1 MFQPY
6 LEKLSDIQLVKRK
19 GKITK
24 VIGLTLESSG
34 PASFIGEIC
43 KIYKDKFDRRNF
55 FLAEVIGFKENRVIM
70 MPFSSIEGI
79 SPGSIVEGT
88 GEYLNVELFPE
99 MTGYILNGIG
109 RPVNKEFVNT
119 TKKASIHS
127 LPPDPLKRKKIQD
140 ILQTGIRV
148 IDLFLTVGKG
158 QRVGIFSG
166 SGVGKSTILG
176 MMARNSKADVNVI
189 ALIGERG
196 REVREFIERDLGEE
210 GLKKSVVVI
219 ATSSDPPLV
228 RLKGAYVATTIAE
241 YFRDAGKDVL
251 FLMDSVTRFALAQRE
266 IGLAVGE
273 PPATRGYTPSVF
285 SMLPTLL
292 ERTGTGEKGA
302 ITAFYSVLV
311 EGDDLDEP
319 ISDTVRGVLDGHVVL
334 SRALANRNH
343 FPAVDVMAS
352 VSRLMPYIV
361 DPDHWEMA
369 NNVKDIVVTYKEA
382 EDLINLGAYQKGNN
396 PKIDN
401 AIDKIDEI
409 NGIMKQ
415 GITEDFVISD
425 ELKRLKGILE

>member
-6 LEKLSDIQLVKRK
+6 LEKLSEIQLVKRR

-24 VIGLTLESSG
+24 VVGLTLESSG
-34 PASFIGEIC
+34 PASFIGEVC
-43 KIYKDKFDRRNF
+43 KIYKDKFDRREF
-55 FLAEVIGFKENRVIM
+55 FLAEVIGFKDNRVIM

-88 GEYLNVELFPE
+88 GDYLNVDLFPE
-99 MTGYILNGIG
+99 MTGYVLNGIG
-109 RPVNKEFVNT
+109 RPVNKDFLNIS
-119 TKKASIHS
+119 TKSSIHRH
-127 LPPDPLKRKKIQD
+127 PPDPLKRKKIEE
-140 ILQTGIRV
+140 ILYTGIRV
-148 IDLFLTVGKG
+148 IDLLLTVGKG

-166 SGVGKSTILG
+166 SGVGKSTVLG
-176 MMARNSKADVNVI
+176 MMARNSRSDINVI

-210 GLKKSVVVI
+210 GLKRSIVVI

-285 SMLPTLL
+285 SLLPTLL
-292 ERTGTGEKGA
+292 ERTGTGVKGS

-319 ISDTVRGVLDGHVVL
+319 ISDTVRGVLDGHIVL
-334 SRALANRNH
+334 SRNLANRNH

-361 DPDHWEMA
+361 DTDQWDMA
-369 NNVKDIVVTYKEA
+369 NVVKDLIVTYKEA

-396 PKIDN
+396 PKIDR
-401 AIDKIDEI
+401 AIDRIDQI
-409 NGIMKQ
+409 NDILKQ
-415 GITEDFVISD
+415 GITEKFNVAS
-425 ELKRLKGILE
+425 ELKKLKGLIS